1 MKFPSPELCRPCV
14 RFSIASPSRDVLA
27 IKLNVTRASPAGASR
42 LVGLDGLEPSTS
54 RLSGARS
61 SHLSYRPVYS
71 KAYSVR
77 STVLLW
83 WDSNLILERS
93 SRDRSR
99 LTISYSNFRFA
110 VRALRIENWW
120 RWWDSNP
127 WPPACR
133 AGALPTELHPQIE
146 CRMLNAECRIGFVL
160 SDSDWSL
167 TIEQQ
172 TRSVLREYTSLSRF
186 CST

>member
-1 MKFPSPELCRPCV
+1 MCPCV
-14 RFSIASPSRDVLA
+14 RFLITSPSRDVLA
-27 IKLNVTRASPAGASR
+27 IKLNVTRALPALRAV
-42 LVGLDGLEPSTS
+42 VGLDGLEPSTS

-93 SRDRSR
+93 SRDRFR
-99 LTISYSNFRFA
+99 LTISDSKFRSTPLA
-110 VRALRIENWW
+110 VLIEIWW

-133 AGALPTELHPQIE
+133 AGALPTELHPHVRALRNDPQK
-146 CRMLNAECRIGFVL
+146 LNNERLQSHTKLYLVNG
-160 SDSDWSL
+160 
-167 TIEQQ
+167 
-172 TRSVLREYTSLSRF
+172 
-186 CST
+186 